1 MRPPFQYNRVDTQ
14 LLVESQRD
22 RTNGQH
28 AYRAC
33 ERAAACDDVT
43 RCRRD
48 VVAAR
53 GGRVS
58 HKDDDRFPGADAF
71 DLAPDQI
78 RSQRVAA
85 WGVDVEQ
92 NGGDPPG
99 LLRHPQR
106 PDDGLAPRLLTADKG
121 EREGQSP
128 IPASYDGT
136 REGDERDLLSR
147 LPPVWQQK

>member
-22 RTNGQH
+22 MTNGQH
-28 AYRAC
+28 AYRPC

-58 HKDDDRFPGADAF
+58 HKDDDRFPGADTF

-78 RSQRVAA
+78 RCKRVAA
-85 WGVDVEQ
+85 GGVDVEQ
-92 NGGDPPG
+92 HGGDTAV

-106 PDDGLAPRLLTADKG
+106 PDDGLAPRLLSTD
-121 EREGQSP
+121 EG
-128 IPASYDGT
+128 
-136 REGDERDLLSR
+136 
-147 LPPVWQQK
+147 